1 MKMAMLIASSMTHL
15 NENGSKLSED
25 EVAQLLYEI
34 IIEKEF
40 ATFGDI
46 KKWRHSEV
54 VPQEYLS

>member
-15 NENGSKLSED
+15 NVNGYRLSED
-25 EVAQLLYEI
+25 EVAQMLYKI
-34 IIEKEF
+34 IKEKEF

-46 KKWRHSEV
+46 NKWRHSEV